1 MLVLNCPDGAVARD
15 VVEVLASARL
25 RFKPVRGGAGSVG
38 DSGPVHLNVLRD
50 GVRVYVGDPPGTEV
64 LHCELSTLVVQLLPR
79 HLVANLTI
87 VPFELPKSGD
97 AT

>member
-50 GVRVYVGDPPGTEV
+50 GVRVYVGDPP
-64 LHCELSTLVVQLLPR
+64 
-79 HLVANLTI
+79 A
-87 VPFELPKSGD
+87 PKSCTASFRPWSFNCCPG
-97 AT
+97 TWWQI